1 MNIDSLAAKL
11 FADCNA
17 TTIEKILVPC
27 GSNGDAGR
35 EGSVV
40 VRVSYA

>member
-1 MNIDSLAAKL
+1 MNIDSFAAKF

-27 GSNGDAGR
+27 GSNGDASR
-35 EGSVV
+35 ERSVM
-40 VRVSYA
+40 VRVSDA